1 VQGLTLKAI
10 FGNGA
15 VTKLFWDVRCDRN
28 ALLFPWGVDVD
39 GAVDLQLVD
48 LAQQVASG
56 RTPRS
61 VSGLG
66 WVLENTSRA
75 GLSTG
80 AVRNMAVAKRAA
92 KSLFA
97 PEKGGSYS
105 VWRERPLAEVLIEYC
120 TDARTF
126 FALRAFYATYE
137 SKYHA
142 ALWPAIE
149 RRMTASADPAFVARD
164 KGTGRFP
171 DADLV
176 AAVRSASRGNGS
188 SSYGRGYYGSSDGN
202 AYLHLPHNM
211 QMQRTPSN
219 YEEDYAEY
227 LGDTRRQCFVVDLDD
242 EDDDDGRCSHG
253 VPGGVPWRTTIMDLT
268 TGTITCPEC
277 YAEENGECM
286 NCGVKTDACGS
297 AVCNCWMD

>member
-1 VQGLTLKAI
+1 M
-10 FGNGA
+10 
-15 VTKLFWDVRCDRN
+15 RCDRH
-28 ALLFPWGVDVD
+28 ALLFPWGVDVV

-149 RRMTASADPAFVARD
+149 RRKTASADPAFVARD

-202 AYLHLPHNM
+202 AYLHLPHSM

-227 LGDTRRQCFVVDLDD
+227 VGDTRRQCFVVDLDD

-277 YAEENGECM
+277 FAEENGECM
-286 NCGVKTDACGS
+286 NCGVKTYEAGT